1 MDEEEKRE
9 DSLTEDEERDVERDD
24 MSGEEAHRAGEFD
37 DLRDMLDTISDTISD
52 KIDSLGTEL
61 SNRIDSIKQN
71 ATAMAVEN
79 GAIVRE
85 DDGGD
90 IPEEIPELEELD
102 LSI

>member
-37 DLRDMLDTISDTISD
+37 DLRDMLDTISD